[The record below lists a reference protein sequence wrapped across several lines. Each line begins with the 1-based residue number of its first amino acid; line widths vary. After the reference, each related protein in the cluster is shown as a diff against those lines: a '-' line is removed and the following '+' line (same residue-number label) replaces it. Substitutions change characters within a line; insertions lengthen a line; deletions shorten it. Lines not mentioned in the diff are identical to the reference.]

1 MQACQI
7 ENHQDQDLRQDVK
20 RNTDEE
26 SGELAVAKQHTLTK
40 IEGAPPEEKKDE
52 EDIDVVGE
60 TEPPLKT
67 VFSHHDA
74 VNGGSG
80 AASLTSPKRTELAEE
95 EEEKEEKIVLPPKK
109 SKKRRKVWEEEMLA
123 REQLLKSSATTT
135 DTSVFPTVEST
146 ALSPSPSPSPSLPKT
161 TVSSPQT
168 TPKLTLRLKLPSSST
183 SNPALA
189 TRAKDTTPTSSVLG
203 TSVATEE
210 RTDLKKENMAMVESA
225 EGEGKDSRRR
235 SSRKRNQPKALD
247 QYHTEEHSIF
257 AEEDEGGSAESGRSS
272 TVSVLSFMDSL
283 WDRHFYDAKSEIM
296 KVYETGEEIRL
307 STMFEEE
314 GFRQPTLVLRPAGL
328 GLKVPDAATFDVDSV
343 AALVGNRELEIID
356 VARQADV
363 TPRWHMEDW
372 AEYFSQ
378 APEQRERILNV
389 ISLEFSDSKLASK
402 VQSPHVVRLVDW
414 VDHVW
419 PREIK
424 QQALSRFLSGGGN
437 NNNNK
442 APMPTVEKVATV
454 VEVIH
459 KADRRKSNRRNQTF
473 EGERKE
479 AMATATATENN
490 QGKLVLRVKAQWK
503 EGWGFTSEQ
512 AMEKQATETGGG
524 GGKKLGNRTKRT
536 NRKQLAKPKNEDSVI
551 QAAASKVKAAPA
563 LKGEEGKVEGLL
575 PPGFYY
581 PKVQYYCLMS
591 VQGSYTDFHI
601 DFGGSSVWYH
611 ILWGSKI
618 FFLMEPTEHNLQA
631 YEDWLSSPNQH
642 DVFLGDKT
650 SKCYRLHLQA
660 GNTLFIPS
668 GWIHAVY
675 TPEDS
680 LVFGGNFLHGYHID
694 MQLKVRGIEERTR
707 TPEKFRFPFFE
718 TMLWYAAKHY
728 RDRLTS
734 SKKKPLVEHERTG
747 LLALVAQLGEW
758 IASESLSRSKRA
770 QHMEMIPEDI
780 KQPEKLLLELS
791 HLMTG
796 SAQPSTSTP
805 FVISAS
811 TTVHNSHVKV
821 KEEDEQ
827 EEEEMVEEEEE
838 EEQTERNHM
847 NKPVLSI
854 RLKLPRAEG
863 ENAAVLLGDGH
874 AATDGR
880 GTDGKRKRKRVL
892 SAPINNSNDVAVQQ
906 RSNNTSN
913 KKKQKKKEKTTN
925 RQVPTIGG
933 RSQNRQTTTASSLS
947 SPSSPA
953 VEQISFSPLNSDE
966 GEGGT
971 PIRTSGGGAASP
983 KRTAASGGIRASGG
997 GSGKALTARERLRQR
1012 LMRGRR

>member
-7 ENHQDQDLRQDVK
+7 ENHQDQDLRQDVERCGK
-20 RNTDEE
+20 RNRDEE

-40 IEGAPPEEKKDE
+40 IEGATPEEQKDA

-67 VFSHHDA
+67 FFSHHDA
-74 VNGGSG
+74 MNGDSG
-80 AASLTSPKRTELAEE
+80 AVSLASPKRTEME

-123 REQLLKSSATTT
+123 REQLLKSSALTT
-135 DTSVFPTVEST
+135 DASVSPTVEST
-146 ALSPSPSPSPSLPKT
+146 ALSPSPSPSLPKT
-161 TVSSPQT
+161 TVSSPQA
-168 TPKLTLRLKLPSSST
+168 TPKLTLRLKLPSST

-189 TRAKDTTPTSSVLG
+189 ARAKDTTPTSSVLR

-210 RTDLKKENMAMVESA
+210 RTDLKQENITMVERA
-225 EGEGKDSRRR
+225 EGEGKGSRRR

-257 AEEDEGGSAESGRSS
+257 AEEDEGGSTESGRSN

-296 KVYETGEEIRL
+296 KVYETGEELRL

-437 NNNNK
+437 NGNK
-442 APMPTVEKVATV
+442 APTPAMEKVATV

-473 EGERKE
+473 EDERKE

-512 AMEKQATETGGG
+512 ATEKQATETGGG
-524 GGKKLGNRTKRT
+524 GGKQIDNRTKRT
-536 NRKQLAKPKNEDSVI
+536 NRKQFAKPTNGDSAI

-618 FFLMEPTEHNLQA
+618 FFLVEPTEHNLQV

-770 QHMEMIPEDI
+770 QHMEMIPEGI

-811 TTVHNSHVKV
+811 TTVHSHVKV

-827 EEEEMVEEEEE
+827 EEEEEEEEELVVEEE
-838 EEQTERNHM
+838 EEQTERNDM
-847 NKPVLSI
+847 SKPVLSI

-892 SAPINNSNDVAVQQ
+892 SAPINNSNDVTVQQ
-906 RSNNTSN
+906 RSNDTSN

-925 RQVPTIGG
+925 RQVPTTGG
-933 RSQNRQTTTASSLS
+933 RSQDRQTKTSSTLS
-947 SPSSPA
+947 SPSSLA
-953 VEQISFSPLNSDE
+953 IERLSYSPLNSDE
-966 GEGGT
+966 SEGGT

-983 KRTAASGGIRASGG
+983 KRTASGGIRTSG